1 MMERNYSNKEIIVM
15 KKIAAKLKEYR
26 KINKRLSRLE
36 YFLLGG
42 VSFNIAASMIYRMR
56 ENKHITFNEY
66 YLLNEYISI
75 QRNLEVYHR
84 KDSILAI
91 RFIFK
96 DNEISDLQKEV
107 VWNGLINAGIDE
119 KNIDDMVFSAA
130 VREYAIR
137 LGYVNPKDN
146 SKTKT
151 LKK

>member
-1 MMERNYSNKEIIVM
+1 MKQNYSNKEIIIM
-15 KKIAAKLKEYR
+15 KKIADKLREY
-26 KINKRLSRLE
+26 KMVNKKLSRLE

-42 VSFNIAASMIYRMR
+42 PSFNLASSMIYRMR

-66 YLLNEYISI
+66 YLLNEYISF

-91 RFIFK
+91 KFVFGN
-96 DNEISDLQKEV
+96 NEITDMQKEV
-107 VWNGLINAGIDE
+107 IWNELLIAGIDE

-130 VREYAIR
+130 VREYAIKN
-137 LGYVNPKDN
+137 GYVKPKET

>member
-26 KINKRLSRLE
+26 KISKKLSRLE

-56 ENKHITFNEY
+56 ENKDITFNEY

-107 VWNGLINAGIDE
+107 VWNKLINAGIDE

-137 LGYVNPKDN
+137 LGYVKPKDN

>member
-1 MMERNYSNKEIIVM
+1 MKQNYSNKEIIIM
-15 KKIAAKLKEYR
+15 KKIADKLREY
-26 KINKRLSRLE
+26 KMVIKKLSRLD

-42 VSFNIAASMIYRMR
+42 PSFNLASSMIYRMR

-66 YLLNEYISI
+66 YLLNEYISF

-91 RFIFK
+91 KFVFGN
-96 DNEISDLQKEV
+96 NEITDMQKEV
-107 VWNGLINAGIDE
+107 IWNELLIAGIDE

-130 VREYAIR
+130 VREYAIKN
-137 LGYVNPKDN
+137 GYVKPKET

>member
-15 KKIAAKLKEYR
+15 KNIAAKLKEYR
-26 KINKRLSRLE
+26 KISKKLSRLE

-56 ENKHITFNEY
+56 ENKDITFNEY

-107 VWNGLINAGIDE
+107 VWNKLINAGIDE

-137 LGYVNPKDN
+137 LGYVKPKDN